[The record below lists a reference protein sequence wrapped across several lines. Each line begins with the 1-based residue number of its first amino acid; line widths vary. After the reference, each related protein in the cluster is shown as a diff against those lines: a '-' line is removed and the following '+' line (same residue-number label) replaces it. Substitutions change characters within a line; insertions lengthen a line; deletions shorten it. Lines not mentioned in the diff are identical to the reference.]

1 MGLTIKGYV
10 LEPPRV
16 GASNS
21 TYTYTPND
29 FISNQSDFDTAY
41 PADESTPR
49 ADYLVLVL
57 QDGLLFD
64 AKFGW
69 TKNQVIQRFDYDV
82 LDQRFKTLSGAPIIN
97 AGILT
102 TDANT
107 TRLKV
112 TAPVQVWAA
121 APYRLAVGPLP
132 GTAFIVD
139 LVTAYGSPAV
149 GHVEILTADGTLN
162 WNPADLIAPNLGQPV
177 WFQRQQFF
185 TAKESTGNIGNIED
199 TLYLNPLPA
208 TGQFPLLRIGFGLWL
223 EPIELGAPAS
233 GQVLWNPAT
242 GLLTFNA
249 ADVTTNTGKPIYYDG
264 VLLGYNLSLPTIAL
278 TPGTMPGSGSLTMA
292 SLPAEGGELV
302 FRVLPP
308 GPLLVTVQFP
318 ITTRLDATATLD
330 AVGKAGYVQVK
341 PSGGGGLVQFSATD
355 VGLYQNMTV
364 ECVSGDLLIEPG
376 ITMRFFRCSAN
387 LDASDSQI
395 PDVKAFYTVAGAVLA
410 DPMIG
415 SPLVSL
421 PALPIDGN
429 PSYPFTVKVTQG
441 TGSFLADPL
450 PRLDGLSEVIDP
462 GVTTGYT
469 LDFDGRQLQYA
480 QRKNWD
486 GSTITDLL
494 LEVPSGAA
502 NLPDTLLSPI
512 FMHLSLD
519 TGAGFVPLNVGTDAL
534 VDLLGGVVSFV
545 TTAGESVPTT
555 GGGHATFSGT
565 TLTDTAGA
573 FTDVLPGDLVILP
586 SEPAEAVYTVTA
598 VAPGAASLTTDV
610 PWTGTP
616 SPLTDVAYEIHRG
629 NDITLSRF
637 WQGREVLADRFWS
650 EAEPV
655 DPNTKVE
662 RVLSIGAIPA
672 LPTYLSI
679 KTPFRNQQNVWF
691 ADTVTVTTVPNDS
704 KFTTFVPGPDDG
716 KVEVSLSTG
725 NMNLTRAELAS
736 PRFRFGATDFST
748 AVFMVRD
755 SSLFTS
761 PASQEVEISLD
772 LGECNFSLTD
782 VGKVAYWV
790 RKLRRKVDYR
800 MVAHLGFIEF
810 TERMMMAEEA
820 IVTYAPLV
828 DNVAQPVV
836 EEPSTWIVRKE
847 MTPARTVVVNT
858 VSFNTAGRRVAGNP
872 APSVFRGGR
881 PQDSTQITVNTTNP
895 TVTFLPDKILTNVLP
910 HGPDVGTDENIYVDY
925 YVFDAVGGEKTT
937 TVLQPPMALATADI
951 SEGSESF
958 VIKGDQTTVF
968 PAGYLLRVEQ
978 DDVYLIS
985 ATIPPTYDSIEDQ
998 TTVTLAYGAVFRNSL
1013 ADPKL
1018 YVASGPT
1025 PRTFTLWQPAYFGT
1039 EIAAYDT
1046 IARGMNQLAVV
1057 GDRTA
1062 VYRVGTVVAFTD
1074 ALGSFFDTLLI
1085 SGATYDAN
1093 SDRTKVTFTQNALR
1107 QYTSGTHILR
1117 YTVRPLLDDQTSKA
1131 QTARTPVLTE
1141 PYTMYRRQA
1150 GLAGRLLSV
1159 PSDYEIDDSGSV
1171 KFTSPLLAGE
1181 ELVLLYTGHR
1191 IVPAGSKLRYSY
1203 TSTIVPTDSN
1213 GMTNQILTMDYGLY
1227 APDTFYFRVEKL
1239 SIFQA
1244 EVAKQFQQEAVSS
1257 SPSGGPNTS
1266 NASQPKLYEQGRESL
1281 FFPEG
1286 HFANADIV
1294 MRAFLK
1300 FFNDAVNYLED
1311 VLQDV
1316 DGRVVG
1322 DADGRFLFDGNITNP
1337 TRYNWADVTNQ
1348 IDDIFK
1354 VSEFPIKITHFFLPP
1369 PTFVSIGTFQKV
1381 YLPGRWSRFFP
1392 TFRAALSAGPTNGLA
1407 DMGAE
1412 IADLK
1417 WPNLTGCDSVAFRR
1431 GPRGSIVK
1439 DVPAGDTMIYLDNAT
1454 GSDDPILRPP
1464 FGVGNKVVIRS
1475 PTTTYVAEAFA
1486 VAVLGVAASPERIQ
1500 VNFPL
1505 PYIPAGATVYLC
1517 QSGAEADPGLKNYRV
1532 PMDVGVNY
1540 AGKFTYVKAYFPFD
1554 DTLSPLIVPQELC
1567 VQEVGAGEYLQVN
1580 NVTCDNALLAP
1591 FRFPA
1596 LDGKPIMD
1604 CGDQVV
1610 PLISPSPVRELAY
1623 IPMAID
1629 GITATV
1635 GATVPTATIS
1645 NGSLDGLLKTISI
1658 PAGPWPGPAVQQ
1670 FDLVRIIT
1678 GPNAASAEWHRITSL
1693 TATSITVDAAFPFAD
1708 PGPFDFIVT
1717 AGLNV
1722 AGPLL
1727 FSVFSPLP
1735 MVIEALGNLLVFE
1748 GQTVILTNGA
1758 AAGTRRQVVKVTHLV
1773 GPVKTQ
1779 IELDAPFVG
1788 VSTLFRVSNH
1798 VSTYGPLTDL
1808 AAKSTGLLGV
1818 LQTNDL
1824 PGNIAS
1830 EIKAI
1835 DRFFDGDTVHTPNTS
1850 GIFTDI
1856 LAPPLAGHSGTVT
1869 GGGNVLTGDGT
1880 VDLSVAKS
1888 VHYVFIRDTT
1898 DPNMGLYPVTA
1909 STPTTININGTF
1921 PVGGTVSFRV
1931 VSVFGFSKPGLSDVM
1946 CVLKLTEV
1954 LATSTVTFNT
1964 LVTTLLPVVA
1974 LPADPLAFATGV
1986 TTDLLN
1992 ARKAELATR
2001 NTTGIIDTISGLM
2014 TSKEKL
2020 YDKRY
2025 IWIDARINRKNG
2037 QVAKL
2042 LASIADR
2049 LVKTTEQQTSLS
2061 KMAQIDRLLKP
2072 QPPSEAEEA
2081 APPPPLCP

>member
-1 MGLTIKGYV
+1 MGLSIKGYV

-16 GASNS
+16 GAANS
-21 TYTYTPND
+21 PYTYTPND
-29 FISNQSDFDTAY
+29 FISNQGNFDAAY
-41 PADESTPR
+41 PPDESAPR
-49 ADYLVLVL
+49 SDYFVLVL

-82 LDQRFKTLSGAPIIN
+82 LDQRFKTLAGAPVTN

-102 TDANT
+102 VDANT

-112 TAPVQVWAA
+112 TAPIQVWAA
-121 APYRLAVGPLP
+121 APYRLVVGPLP

-139 LVTAYGSPAV
+139 LVTAFGSPAV
-149 GHVEILTADGTLN
+149 GHVEILTTDGTLN
-162 WNPADLIAPNLGQPV
+162 WNPLDLVAPNLGQPV

-185 TAKESTGNIGNIED
+185 TAKESNGNIGLID
-199 TLYLNPLPA
+199 DALYLNPLPA

-223 EPIELGAPAS
+223 EPIESGAPLS
-233 GQVLWNPAT
+233 GQVRWDPAT

-249 ADVTTNTGKPIYYDG
+249 ADVTANTGKPVYYDG

-308 GPLLVTVQFP
+308 GPLAVTVQFP
-318 ITTRLDATATLD
+318 ITTRLDSTATLD
-330 AVGKAGYVQVK
+330 PAGKAGYVQVK

-355 VGLYQNMTV
+355 AGLYQNMTV
-364 ECVSGDLLIEPG
+364 EVVSGDLLIEPG

-395 PDVKAFYTVAGAVLA
+395 PDVRAFYEVKDAVLA

-421 PALPIDGN
+421 PAVPIDGN
-429 PSYPFTVKVTQG
+429 PAYPFTVKVTQG

-450 PRLDGLSEVIDP
+450 PRLDGATEVVTP
-462 GVTTGYT
+462 GVTTGFT
-469 LDFDGRQLQYA
+469 LNLDGRQLQYA

-486 GSTITDLL
+486 GSTVTDLP

-502 NLPDTLLSPI
+502 NLPDTLLSPS
-512 FMHLSLD
+512 FTHLSLD

-545 TTAGESVPTT
+545 TTAGTQVPTF

-565 TLTDTAGA
+565 TLTDAPGA
-573 FTDVLPGDLVILP
+573 FAGVLPGDLVILP
-586 SEPAEAVYTVTA
+586 SEAAEAVYTVTA
-598 VAPGAASLTTDV
+598 VQHGVDTITTDV
-610 PWTGTP
+610 AWSGAT
-616 SPLTDVAYEIHRG
+616 PLTDIAYEIRR
-629 NDITLSRF
+629 S
-637 WQGREVLADRFWS
+637 REVLADRFWS

-662 RVLSIGAIPA
+662 RVLSLGVIPSV
-672 LPTYLSI
+672 LPRLTI
-679 KTPFRNQQNVWF
+679 KTPFRNQQNVFF

-704 KFTTFVPGPDDG
+704 KFSPTPLPSNQ
-716 KVEVSLSTG
+716 VEISLSTG

-736 PRFRFGATDFST
+736 PRFRFGPTTFST
-748 AVFMVRD
+748 SVVMVKD
-755 SSLFTS
+755 DASFTS
-761 PASQEVEISLD
+761 PATHEVEISLAT
-772 LGECNFSLTD
+772 GSCNFSPAD
-782 VGKVAYWV
+782 FGVVAYWV

-800 MVAHLGFIEF
+800 MIAHLGFIEF
-810 TERMMMAEEA
+810 TQRMMMGEEA
-820 IVTYAPLV
+820 LITYAPLV
-828 DNVAQPVV
+828 DGVAEPVV
-836 EEPSTWIVRKE
+836 EEPSTWIIRKE
-847 MTPARTVVVNT
+847 TTPPRTVVVNT
-858 VSFNTAGRRVAGNP
+858 VSFNTAGRRVATNP

-881 PQDSTQITVNTTNP
+881 PQDSTQISMNTTNS
-895 TVTFLPDKILTNVLP
+895 TVTFLPDRILTNVLP
-910 HGPDVGTDENIYVDY
+910 HGPNVGTSENIYVDY
-925 YVFDAVGGEKTT
+925 FVYDAVGGEKTT
-937 TVLQPPMALATADI
+937 TVLQPPLALATADI
-951 SEGSESF
+951 AEGSESF

-978 DDVYLIS
+978 DDVYLIGTSVYAS
-985 ATIPPTYDSIEDQ
+985 AEDE
-998 TTVTLAYGAVFRNSL
+998 TTVTLAYGAIFRNGL
-1013 ADPKL
+1013 NDPKL

-1046 IARGMNQLAVV
+1046 VARGMNQLAVV
-1057 GDRTA
+1057 GDRTS
-1062 VYRVGTVVAFTD
+1062 VYRVGTVVAFTNGAGD
-1074 ALGSFFDTLLI
+1074 FFDTLLI
-1085 SGATYDAN
+1085 SGAAYDAET
-1093 SDRTKVTFTQNALR
+1093 DRTKITFTQNALR
-1107 QYTSGTHILR
+1107 QYTSGAGGAILR
-1117 YTVRPLLDDQTSKA
+1117 YTVRPLLDDQTKKA
-1131 QTARTPVLTE
+1131 QTSRTPVLTE

-1150 GLAGRLLSV
+1150 GLAGRLLQI

-1213 GMTNQILTMDYGLY
+1213 GMTNQILAMDYWLY

-1286 HFANADIV
+1286 HLANADIV
-1294 MRAFLK
+1294 VRAFLK

-1311 VLQDV
+1311 VLQDI

-1322 DADGRFLFDGNITNP
+1322 DADGRLKFDGKVDNP
-1337 TRYNWADVTNQ
+1337 TRLVLADVTNQ
-1348 IDDIFK
+1348 IDDILK
-1354 VSEFPIKITHFFLPP
+1354 VSDFPIKITHIFPPP
-1369 PTFVSIGTFQKV
+1369 PTFVSIGTYQKI

-1417 WPNLTGCDSVAFRR
+1417 WPNLTGTDSVAFRR

-1439 DVPAGDTMIYLDNAT
+1439 DVPAGDTLIYLDNAT
-1454 GSDDPILRPP
+1454 GSDDPVLRPP
-1464 FGVGNKVVIRS
+1464 FGVGNVVVIRS
-1475 PTTTYVAEAFA
+1475 PTATYVAEAFA
-1486 VAVLGVAASPERIQ
+1486 VTVVGVAGSPERIQ
-1500 VNFPL
+1500 VSDPL

-1517 QSGAEADPGLKNYRV
+1517 QSGTLADPALKNYRV

-1554 DTLSPLIVPQELC
+1554 GSVPLIPTELC
-1567 VQEVGAGEYLQVN
+1567 VQEVNADEYLQVN

-1604 CGDQVV
+1604 CGDQAV

-1623 IPMAID
+1623 TPMAID
-1629 GITATV
+1629 GITDTIAATV
-1635 GATVPTATIS
+1635 ATATIS

-1658 PAGPWPGPAVQQ
+1658 PVGPWPGPAAQQ
-1670 FDLVRIIT
+1670 FDLVRITT
-1678 GPNAASAEWHRITSL
+1678 GPNATAGWRRITSL
-1693 TATSITVDAAFPFAD
+1693 GATSVEVDAAFPSPD
-1708 PGPFDFIVT
+1708 PNPFDFIVT

-1722 AGPLL
+1722 LASTFFTGIGPGPTYTVVQVAGDV
-1727 FSVFSPLP
+1727 SATVK
-1735 MVIEALGNLLVFE
+1735 A
-1748 GQTVILTNGA
+1748 GQTAIITNGT
-1758 AAGTRRQVVKVTHLV
+1758 AAGTRRQIATVTV
-1773 GPVKTQ
+1773 IAGPATQ
-1779 IELDAPFVG
+1779 LTLDAPFTKG
-1788 VSTLFRVSNH
+1788 SSDHFRVSNH
-1798 VSTYGPLTDL
+1798 LSTFGPLTDL
-1808 AAKSTGLLGV
+1808 AANTLGLLSV

-1824 PGNIAS
+1824 PDIAS

-1835 DRFFDGDTVHTPNTS
+1835 DRLFDGNVPAEDTT

-1856 LAPPLAGHSGTVT
+1856 LSPASDTGTVA
-1869 GGGNVLTGDGT
+1869 GNVLTGSGA
-1880 VDLSVAKS
+1880 VDLSVANS
-1888 VHYVFIRDTT
+1888 SHYVFIRDAAN
-1898 DPNMGLYPVTA
+1898 PNMGLYPVQTA
-1909 STPTTININGTF
+1909 TPTTININGTF
-1921 PVGGTVSFRV
+1921 PGPPGGMVSFRV
-1931 VSVFGFSKPGLSDVM
+1931 VSVFGFSKSGLSDVM
-1946 CVLKLTEV
+1946 CVLKLTE
-1954 LATSTVTFNT
+1954 ADAASAVTFDT

-1992 ARKAELATR
+1992 ARQVVLAAR
-2001 NTTGIIDTISGLM
+2001 NTQGILDVLSGLM

-2025 IWIDARINRKNG
+2025 IWVDARINRKTG
-2037 QVAKL
+2037 LLAKQVASV
-2042 LASIADR
+2042 AAR
-2049 LVKTTEQQTSLS
+2049 QVATAEQQAALS
-2061 KMAQIDRLLKP
+2061 KKAQIDLLLNP
-2072 QPPSEAEEA
+2072 EVISLAELA